1 MKLMILDSNSILN
14 RAFFGMPPLTTKA
27 GVPTNA
33 VYGFLNIL
41 LKLLQE
47 EKPDYIAAA
56 FDVKEKTFRHHM
68 YDGYKAQ
75 RKAMAPEL
83 ASQIPIAKQLL
94 DAMRIRRLEHPGFEG
109 DDIIGTLTR
118 KFPEMDCVIV
128 TGDRDSLQL
137 VNDKTKVLLSVSTRS
152 GSESVSY
159 GPEQVVEKY
168 GVVPQQLI
176 DVKAIMGDSSDNVP
190 GVAGIGEKGA
200 SALIAKFGS
209 LEKVY
214 ENLEDPAIKPAQRAK
229 LEAGKESA
237 FLSRAL
243 VTIKTDMEI
252 DLTEDDLKRQEYDT
266 DRLFELLAQLEFDKF
281 ITRFGLQEK
290 QADLGVSVDITEMD
304 GNALLPILLKEEEV
318 AFLPMEEDMVFFA
331 GGVLYRT
338 KTDDAF
344 LRELFSRDVPKKT
357 TFSAKPFLRKLLGYG
372 IVAKGITFDLKVAA
386 YVLNPSISNYNIAS
400 ILREQLAITADND
413 MTACAY
419 FLDAAQKMR
428 EAMADAGMLP
438 LFEQIELPLTEVL
451 AQMEHEGF
459 SMDKQQLTE
468 FGTMLRS
475 RIDELTKTIYFMA
488 GRQFNINSP
497 KQLGEV
503 LFVDLKL
510 PAYSKTKTGFSTSAE
525 VLERL
530 RGYHEIIDAVLEYRR
545 LTKLNSTYVEGF
557 VDLIDDTGRIHSVFH
572 QTITQTGRISSSEPN
587 LQNIPVR
594 QPLGRQLRKLFVTK
608 PGYQLIDADY
618 SQIELRVLAFI
629 SKDEKMLSAF
639 RTGEDIHAK
648 TASEV
653 FKVPMELVSPE
664 LRSRAKAVN
673 FGIVYGISDFSLA
686 ADIKVPRKEAKQYI
700 ENYFDTYRGIKEY
713 LDKTVLDAKASGYVT
728 TLFGRRRYIPEL
740 SVQNHNVR
748 SFGERVAMNTP
759 IQGSAADLLKIAMVA
774 VHRRLQQ
781 ENMKTHIIL
790 QVHDELIL
798 ESPDDEVER
807 AKAIL
812 IEEMENA
819 GNMGIPLKVDLGVGQ
834 NWYQAK
840 G

>member
-27 GVPTNA
+27 GEPTNA

-41 LKLLQE
+41 LKLIQD
-47 EKPDYIAAA
+47 EKPDCIVAA

-83 ASQIPIAKQLL
+83 AGQIPIAKKLL
-94 DAMRIRRLEHPGFEG
+94 DAMAIRRLEYPGFEG

-118 KFPEMDCVIV
+118 KFSDAECVIV

-152 GSESVSY
+152 GSDSVSY
-159 GPEQVVEKY
+159 GIKQVEDKY
-168 GVVPQQLI
+168 GVTPEQLI

-214 ENLEDPAIKPAQRAK
+214 ENLNDPSIKPAQRAK
-229 LEAGKESA
+229 LEAGRESA
-237 FLSRAL
+237 FLSREL
-243 VTIKTDMEI
+243 VTIKTDMDI
-252 DLTEDDLKRQEYDT
+252 DVSIEDLRIQNYNEEELFSLLTH
-266 DRLFELLAQLEFDKF
+266 LEFDKF
-281 ITRFGLQEK
+281 IERFGLQSKKE
-290 QADLGVSVDITEMD
+290 DIGVRVEITEMAGD
-304 GNALLPILLKEEEV
+304 KLLPILLDEQEI
-318 AFLPMEEDMVFFA
+318 AFLPDGDKLVIFA
-331 GGVLYRT
+331 DGVLYQT
-338 KTDDAF
+338 VPDPVF
-344 LRELFSRDVPKKT
+344 LRELFSREMPRKI
-357 TFSAKPFLRKLLGYG
+357 TFGAKPFMRNLRKLD
-372 IVAKGITFDLKVAA
+372 IEAKGISFDLKVAA
-386 YVLNPSISNYNIAS
+386 YVLNPSVSNYS
-400 ILREQLAITADND
+400 ISSIMHEHLAITTDSD
-413 MTACAY
+413 VTACAY
-419 FLDAAQKMR
+419 FPAAADAMR
-428 EAMADAGMLP
+428 RAMEDAGMLA

-451 AQMEHEGF
+451 AQMEHDGF
-459 SMDKQQLTE
+459 CMDKQQLSQ
-468 FGTMLRS
+468 FGAMLRG
-475 RIDELTKTIYFMA
+475 RIEELSNTIYFMA
-488 GRQFNINSP
+488 GKKFNINSP

-510 PAYSKTKTGFSTSAE
+510 PAYAKTKTGFSTSAE

-530 RGYHEIIDAVLEYRR
+530 RGYHEIIEAVLEYRQ

-557 VDLIDDTGRIHSVFH
+557 VDLIDDTDRIHSVFH

-594 QPLGRQLRKLFVTK
+594 QPLGRQLRKLFIAK

-629 SKDEKMLSAF
+629 SQDEKMLSAF
-639 RTGEDIHAK
+639 RTDEDIHTK

-653 FKVPMELVSPE
+653 FKVAPELVSSE

-686 ADIKVPRKEAKQYI
+686 ADIKVTRKEAKQYI
-700 ENYFDTYRGIKEY
+700 ENYFDTYRSIKEY
-713 LDKTVLDAKASGYVT
+713 LDQTVINAKSCGYVT

-774 VHRRLQQ
+774 VFRRLKK
-781 ENMKTHIIL
+781 ENMRTHIIL

-807 AKAIL
+807 AKQIL

-819 GNMGIPLKVDLGVGQ
+819 GNLGIPLKVDIGVGD

>member
-83 ASQIPIAKQLL
+83 ASQIPLAKQLL
-94 DAMRIRRLEHPGFEG
+94 DAMRIRRLEYPGFEG

-137 VNDKTKVLLSVSTRS
+137 VNDRTKVLLSVSTRS
-152 GSESVSY
+152 GSDSVSY
-159 GPEQVVEKY
+159 GPEQVMEKY

-214 ENLEDPAIKPAQRAK
+214 ENLEDPTIKPAQRAK

-237 FLSRAL
+237 FLSRTL

-252 DLTEDDLKRQEYDT
+252 DLTEDDLKRQEYDI
-266 DRLFELLAQLEFDKF
+266 DQLFELLTQLEFDKF

-290 QADLGVSVDITEMD
+290 QADLGVSADITEMNC
-304 GNALLPILLKEEEV
+304 NALLPILLKEEEI

-344 LRELFSRDVPKKT
+344 LRELFSQHIPRKT
-357 TFSAKPFLRKLLGYG
+357 TFAAKPFLRKLLGYG
-372 IVAKGITFDLKVAA
+372 IEAKGIAFDLKVAA
-386 YVLNPSISNYNIAS
+386 YVLNPSISNYSIAS
-400 ILREQLAITADND
+400 ILREQLAITPDND

-428 EAMADAGMLP
+428 EAMTDAGMLP

-475 RIDELTKTIYFMA
+475 RIEELTKTIYFMA

-608 PGYQLIDADY
+608 PGHQLIDADY

>member
-27 GVPTNA
+27 GEPTNA

-41 LKLLQE
+41 LKLIQD
-47 EKPDYIAAA
+47 EKPDCIVAA

-83 ASQIPIAKQLL
+83 AGQIPIAKKLL
-94 DAMRIRRLEHPGFEG
+94 DAMAIRRLEYPGFEG

-118 KFPEMDCVIV
+118 KFSDAECVIV

-152 GSESVSY
+152 GSDSVSY
-159 GPEQVVEKY
+159 GIKQVEDKY
-168 GVVPQQLI
+168 GVTPEQLI

-214 ENLEDPAIKPAQRAK
+214 ENLNDPSIKPAQRAK
-229 LEAGKESA
+229 LEAGRESA
-237 FLSRAL
+237 FLSREL
-243 VTIKTDMEI
+243 VTIKTDMDI
-252 DLTEDDLKRQEYDT
+252 DVSIEDLRIQNYNEEELFSLLTH
-266 DRLFELLAQLEFDKF
+266 LEFDKF
-281 ITRFGLQEK
+281 IERFGLQSKKE
-290 QADLGVSVDITEMD
+290 DIGVRVEITDMAGD
-304 GNALLPILLKEEEV
+304 KLLPILLDEQEI
-318 AFLPMEEDMVFFA
+318 AFLPDGDKLVIFA
-331 GGVLYRT
+331 DGVLYQT
-338 KTDDAF
+338 
-344 LRELFSRDVPKKT
+344 VPD
-357 TFSAKPFLRKLLGYG
+357 PVFLRKLFSREMPRKISFGAKPFMRNLRKLD
-372 IVAKGITFDLKVAA
+372 IEAKGISFDLKVAA
-386 YVLNPSISNYNIAS
+386 YVLNPSVSNYS
-400 ILREQLAITADND
+400 ISSIMHEHLAITTDSDA
-413 MTACAY
+413 TACAY
-419 FLDAAQKMR
+419 FPAAADAMR
-428 EAMADAGMLP
+428 RAMEDAGMLA
-438 LFEQIELPLTEVL
+438 LFEKIELPLTEVL
-451 AQMEHEGF
+451 AQMEHDGF
-459 SMDKQQLTE
+459 CMDKQQLSQ
-468 FGTMLRS
+468 FGAMLRG
-475 RIDELTKTIYFMA
+475 RIEELSNTIYFMA
-488 GRQFNINSP
+488 GKKFNINSP

-510 PAYSKTKTGFSTSAE
+510 PAYAKTKTGFSTSAE

-530 RGYHEIIDAVLEYRR
+530 RGYHEIIEAVLEYRQ

-557 VDLIDDTGRIHSVFH
+557 VDLIDDTDRIHSVFH

-594 QPLGRQLRKLFVTK
+594 QPLGRQLRKLFIAK

-629 SKDEKMLSAF
+629 SQDEKMLSAF
-639 RTGEDIHAK
+639 RTDEDIHTK

-653 FKVPMELVSPE
+653 FKVAPELVSSE

-686 ADIKVPRKEAKQYI
+686 ADIKVTRKEAKQYI
-700 ENYFDTYRGIKEY
+700 ENYFDTYRSIKEY
-713 LDKTVLDAKASGYVT
+713 LDQTVINAKSCGYVT

-774 VHRRLQQ
+774 VFRRLKK
-781 ENMKTHIIL
+781 ENMRTHIIL

-807 AKAIL
+807 AKQIL

-819 GNMGIPLKVDLGVGQ
+819 GNLGIPLKVDIGVGD